1 MNTTALNFTSARANT
16 VLAQMGTRI
25 LSLDGAMG
33 TMIQRRGLTEA
44 DYRGEQFKAWH
55 LDVKGNNDLLSI
67 TRPDVI
73 ADVHRAFLKAGADI
87 IETNTFNSQTM
98 SQADYDMQA
107 HVRDINLAGARLARE
122 VADEYTALTPDKPR
136 LVAGAIGPMNRALSL
151 SPDVNDPAFRAVSY
165 QDVLAAY
172 REQVLAL
179 IDGGIDLFLVE
190 TIFDTLNAKAALHAI
205 SEVQEEQGVR
215 LPVFISVTITDA
227 SGRTLSGQT
236 LEAFWYSV
244 EHARPF
250 AVGLNCALGGQEMR
264 PYIQELSRLA
274 DCYTILYP
282 NAGLPNAF
290 GEYDELPEDTANT
303 LEEFSRNGWINIVGG
318 CCGTTPEHIGAIV
331 RHTETL
337 PPRVPDAPERFSR
350 YSGLEPLIVR
360 PESNFIMIGERT
372 NVTGSKR
379 FARLIK
385 SGDFDEAL
393 TVARQQVENG
403 ANVIDIN
410 MDEGM
415 LDSKE
420 AMSHFLRLIA
430 SEPDISKVPIMIDSS
445 KFEVIEEGLRWVQ
458 GKSIVNS
465 ISLKEGEE
473 AFLANARTVRNYGAA
488 VVVMAFDETGQAVD
502 VEHRLRIIDRAYD
515 LLTRVVGFPDDDIIY
530 DPNILAIATG
540 MEEHND
546 YAVAFIEATR
556 QIKAKYPRIK
566 ISGGVSNL
574 SFSFRGNDRVR
585 EAIHSVFLY
594 HATQAGMDMG
604 IVNAGQLEIYENI
617 PKDLLEHVEDV
628 VLNRRE
634 DATERLI
641 TLAESVKGA
650 GKTNVRD
657 LTWREGTVQERLKHA
672 LVTGNIEYID
682 EDTEEARQLF
692 ERPLQVIEG
701 PLMDGMSVVGDL
713 FGQGKMFLP
722 QVVKSA
728 RAMKKAVAWLLP
740 YMEAEKA
747 AKEAAGEDVE
757 ARGKILLATV
767 KGDVHDIGKNIVGVV
782 LACNNYDI
790 IDMGVMV
797 AADKILARAKAENVQ
812 VVGLSGLITPSLDE
826 MVTVAREMKRLGF
839 TVPLLIGGA
848 TTSRRHTSVKIA
860 QQYDH
865 PVVHVL
871 DASRAVGV
879 VGSLLSEDMRA
890 DFVAANLASQEEDR
904 ERYSSRKE
912 TKLLSYAAARENAL
926 PTDWTTYQPP
936 MPEFVGRRTIE
947 VPIADL
953 IPYIDWSPFFSTWEL
968 RGAYPRILKHPTMG
982 TAAQELF
989 DAGQQMLNDL
999 VQGGRLRAKGVYG
1012 FFPAASDGDDVILYT
1027 DETRST
1033 ELQRMCMLRQQKV
1046 KAGEE
1051 QANLCL
1057 ADYIAPAT
1065 ANVPDFMGLF
1075 AVTAGLGL
1083 DEIVAEF
1090 DADHDD
1096 YNSIMAKALADRLAE
1111 AFAEYLHAKVRREWG
1126 FGATEDLSIEEMHKE
1141 KYRGIRPAP
1150 GYPACPEHTEKG
1162 KLFAL
1167 LDARAEAGMELT
1179 ESFAMTPTAAVSG
1192 YMFSHENAHYFTIGP
1207 INADQVE
1214 SYAKR
1219 KGMRIDDAERWLSPN
1234 LSYDP

>member
-1 MNTTALNFTSARANT
+1 MNTNALPFTSSRASL
-16 VLAQMGTRI
+16 VLSRLNSRI
-25 LSLDGAMG
+25 LTIDGAMG
-33 TMIQRRGLTEA
+33 TMIQRHRLSEE
-44 DYRGEQFKAWH
+44 DYRGERFKDWH
-55 LDVKGNNDLLSI
+55 CDIKGNNDLLSI

-73 ADVHRAFLKAGADI
+73 EGVHRAFLEAGADI
-87 IETNTFNSQTM
+87 IETNTFNAQAM
-98 SQADYDMQA
+98 SQGDYDMQSV
-107 HVRDINLAGARLARE
+107 VRDINLAAAAVARG
-122 VADEYTALTPDKPR
+122 VADEFTALTPDKPR

-151 SPDVNDPAFRAVSY
+151 SPNVNDPAFRSVSY
-165 QDVLAAY
+165 QEVLAAY
-172 REQVLAL
+172 REQVEAL
-179 IDGGIDLFLVE
+179 LDGGIDLFLVE

-205 SEVQEEQGVR
+205 DEVQNERGVR
-215 LPVFISVTITDA
+215 LPVFVSVTITDA

-236 LEAFWYSV
+236 LEAFWYSI

-250 AVGLNCALGGQEMR
+250 AVGLNCALGGEQMR
-264 PYIQELSRLA
+264 PYIQELARLA
-274 DCYTILYP
+274 DCYTLLYP

-290 GEYDELPEDTANT
+290 GEYDELPDDTGRILQDYAN
-303 LEEFSRNGWINIVGG
+303 EGWLNIVGG
-318 CCGTTPEHIGAIV
+318 CCGTTPEHIAAIH
-331 RHTETL
+331 RHVQGL
-337 PPRVPDAPERFSR
+337 KPRVPSVRQTLSR
-350 YSGLEPLIVR
+350 YSGLEPLVVR
-360 PESNFIMIGERT
+360 PESNFVMVGERT

-393 TVARQQVENG
+393 TIARQQVENG

-415 LDSKE
+415 LDSRA

-430 SEPDISKVPIMIDSS
+430 SEPDISRVPIMIDSS
-445 KFEVIEEGLRWVQ
+445 KFDVIEEGLRWVQ
-458 GKSIVNS
+458 GKAIVNS

-473 AFLANARTVRNYGAA
+473 SFLKQARIVRQYGAA

-502 VEHRLRIIDRAYD
+502 VAQRLQIMDRAYR
-515 LLTRVVGFPDDDIIY
+515 LLTEVVGFPPEDIIY
-530 DPNILAIATG
+530 DPNILAIGTG
-540 MEEHND
+540 IEEHND

-556 QIKAKYPRIK
+556 QIKQRFPAIR

-585 EAIHSVFLY
+585 EAMHSVFLY
-594 HATQAGMDMG
+594 HATRAGMDMG
-604 IVNAGQLEIYENI
+604 IVNAGQLEIYEQI
-617 PKDLLEHVEDV
+617 PADLLLHIEDV
-628 VLNRRE
+628 VLNRRP

-641 TLAESVKGA
+641 TFAESVKG
-650 GKTNVRD
+650 GGREVVRD
-657 LTWREGTVQERLKHA
+657 MSWREASVEERLKHA
-672 LVTGNIEYID
+672 LVVGNIEFID
-682 EDTEEARQLF
+682 EDTEEARLKYA
-692 ERPLQVIEG
+692 RPLQVIEG

-740 YMEAEKA
+740 YMEAEKLA
-747 AKEAAGEDVE
+747 AEAAGEHVE

-797 AADKILARAKAENVQ
+797 PTDKIIAAAKEQGVSA
-812 VVGLSGLITPSLDE
+812 VGLSGLITPSLDE
-826 MVTVAREMKRLGF
+826 MVSVAREMKRQGLSI
-839 TVPLLIGGA
+839 PLLIGGA

-860 QQYDH
+860 KEYDH

-879 VGSLLSEDMRA
+879 VGALLSEEMRE
-890 DFVAANLASQEEDR
+890 DFVAQNLRHQDEDR
-904 ERYSSRKE
+904 ERYSQRSTTR
-912 TKLLSYAAARENAL
+912 LLTMDQARANAL
-926 PTDWTTYQPP
+926 PTDWATYVPP
-936 MPEFVGRRTIE
+936 RPEFTGARTID
-947 VPIADL
+947 VPIAEL
-953 IPYIDWSPFFSTWEL
+953 IPWIDWSPFFSTWEL
-968 RGAYPRILKHPTMG
+968 KGSYPRILKHPTMG
-982 TAAQELF
+982 AAAQELF
-989 DAGQQMLNDL
+989 DHAQRMLQQLVEAGT
-999 VQGGRLRAKGVYG
+999 LRARGVYG
-1012 FFPAASDGDDVILYT
+1012 FFPAAADGDDVLLYT
-1027 DETRST
+1027 DESRST
-1033 ELQRMCMLRQQKV
+1033 VLERMCMLRQQKV

-1057 ADYIAPAT
+1057 ADYVAPAAT
-1065 ANVPDFMGLF
+1065 GVPDWMGMF

-1083 DEIVAEF
+1083 DEIVAAF
-1090 DADHDD
+1090 DAAHDD

-1111 AFAEYLHAKVRREWG
+1111 AFAEYLHARVRREWAYG
-1126 FGATEDLSIEEMHKE
+1126 RDEALPIDEVLQE

-1150 GYPACPEHTEKG
+1150 GYPACPDHTEKA
-1162 KLFAL
+1162 KLFDL
-1167 LDARAEAGMELT
+1167 LRARQEVGMELT

-1192 YMFSHENAHYFTIGP
+1192 YYFSHEQAHYFTIGP
-1207 INADQVE
+1207 IAADQVE

-1219 KGMRIDDAERWLSPN
+1219 KSMRIDAVEKWLGQN